1 VLNKAQACD
10 DHERLFCVG
19 MLVLACT
26 LPMQQTLESVVTREL
41 KVRER
46 STRARAGSI
55 TEWMKMIYREADRQR
70 DIDFLQEQGIAG
82 GLDEVE

>member
-19 MLVLACT
+19 MHVS
-26 LPMQQTLESVVTREL
+26 LPMQQTLESAVTREL

-82 GLDEVE
+82 RLDEVE